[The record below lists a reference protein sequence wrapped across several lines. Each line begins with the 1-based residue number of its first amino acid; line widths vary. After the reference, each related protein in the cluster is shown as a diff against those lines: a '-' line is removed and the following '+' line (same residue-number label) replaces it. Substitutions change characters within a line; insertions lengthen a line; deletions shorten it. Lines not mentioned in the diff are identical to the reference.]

1 MEETTQSLNENFL
14 KTIENSYNT
23 WVQVGGTS
31 TKPAK
36 LKSLHGTIATD
47 IERLLGDNYIAFSMG
62 HGDDKEITIDGATY
76 GKKADIAI
84 QDKRTKKFVAIIE
97 VKYVMQN
104 YKQNAV
110 NYFEGMRGATENIR
124 LSGIPCFQIFIAPDR
139 LPYFTNDKNKG
150 KIIKHW
156 EEFSEKNAEKYIKM
170 STFNPDKVFGVP
182 DSTLLYITH
191 LTNEIDDQTVTTL
204 EEYLNFYRNNTP
216 KMELSKKEFT
226 GFNPKGSVI
235 HNDYEKF
242 LNKVCEIISSEK
254 YADFDIT
261 QYKI

>member
-1 MEETTQSLNENFL
+1 MTQEQSLNEKFL
-14 KTIENSYNT
+14 KTTEESYNI
-23 WVQVGGTS
+23 WVKVGGTS
-31 TKPAK
+31 RTPAK
-36 LKSLHGTIATD
+36 LKPLHGTIAKD
-47 IERLLGDNYIAFSMG
+47 IERMLGDNYIAFSIG
-62 HGDDKEITIDGATY
+62 HGDEKEININGATH
-76 GKKADIAI
+76 GKNADIAI

-124 LSGIPCFQIFIAPDR
+124 LSGIPCFQVFIAPDR
-139 LPYFTNDKNKG
+139 LPYFSNVKGKG

-156 EEFSEKNAEKYIKM
+156 EDFSGKNAEKYIRM
-170 STFNPDKVFGVP
+170 SSFNPDKVFGVP

-191 LTNEIDDQTVTTL
+191 LANGIDEQTVTTHK
-204 EEYLNFYRNNTP
+204 EYLNFYRNNTP

-226 GFNPKGSVI
+226 GFNPKGAVI

-242 LNKVCEIISSEK
+242 LKKVCEIITSEK
-254 YADFDIT
+254 YAGFDIN

>member
-1 MEETTQSLNENFL
+1 MTQEQSLNEIFL
-14 KTIENSYNT
+14 KTIEESYIT

-31 TKPAK
+31 TTPAK
-36 LKSLHGTIATD
+36 LRPLHGRIAKD
-47 IERLLGDNYIAFSMG
+47 IERLLGDNYIAFSIG
-62 HGDDKEITIDGATY
+62 HGNGKEININGATH
-76 GKKADIAI
+76 GKNADIAI

-124 LSGIPCFQIFIAPDR
+124 LSGIPCFQVFIAPDR
-139 LPYFTNDKNKG
+139 LPYFSNVEGKG

-156 EEFSEKNAEKYIKM
+156 EDFSGKNAEKYIKM
-170 STFNPDKVFGVP
+170 SSFNPDKVFGVP

-191 LTNEIDDQTVTTL
+191 LDNEVDEKNVTTHK
-204 EEYLNFYRNNTP
+204 EYLDFYRNNTP

-226 GFNPKGSVI
+226 GFNTNGSVI
-235 HNDYEKF
+235 LNDYEKF
-242 LNKVCEIISSEK
+242 LKKVCETITSEK